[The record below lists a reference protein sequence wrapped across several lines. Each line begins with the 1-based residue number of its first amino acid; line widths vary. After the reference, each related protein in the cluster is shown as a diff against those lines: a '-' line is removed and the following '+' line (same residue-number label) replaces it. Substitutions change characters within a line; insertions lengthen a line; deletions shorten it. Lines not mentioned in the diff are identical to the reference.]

1 MARSRRIKRAS
12 VTDIYR
18 GCKQAGTC
26 PPDVINKVE
35 QTTIADKILKYGS
48 SGVFFGGLGI
58 STGRG
63 TGGATGYFPLG
74 EGPGVRVGGAPTI
87 VRPGVIPELIGP
99 ADVIP
104 IDTVTPIDPAAPSI
118 VTITDSSAVDLLP
131 TELET
136 IAEIHPVP
144 TDNLDIDTP
153 VVSGGRD
160 SSAVLEVADPSPPV
174 RTRVSRTQ
182 YHNPSFQVITE
193 STPLS
198 GESAMADHVLVFE
211 GFGGQNIGG
220 SRNAAID
227 TAQESFEMQSWP
239 SRYSF
244 EIEEGT
250 PPRSSTPVQRAVQ
263 SLSTLRRALYNR
275 RLTEQV
281 AVTDPLFL
289 SRPSRLVQ
297 FQFDNPAFEEEVT
310 QLFERDIEAV
320 EEPPDRQFLDV
331 VRLGRPTYSETPQ
344 GYLRVSRL
352 GRRASIRTRSGA
364 QVGAQVHFYRDVS
377 TIDSDALEM
386 QLLGEHSGDTTIVQ
400 GPVESSFVDINID
413 EPGPLNVGI
422 QESPIADTTEDDFN
436 SLDLLL
442 EDAVDDFS
450 GSQLVFGNPRRSTTS
465 VTVPRFDTPRDTGF
479 YIHDTQGYTVAY
491 PESRDTTEVILPHPD
506 TPIVVINFAE
516 AGADFYLHP
525 SLRKRK
531 RKRKY
536 L

>member
-1 MARSRRIKRAS
+1 MARARRVKRAS

-26 PPDVINKVE
+26 PPDVLNKVE

-48 SGVFFGGLGI
+48 AAVFFGGLGI
-58 STGRG
+58 GTGRG
-63 TGGATGYFPLG
+63 SGGATGYVPLG
-74 EGPGVRVGGAPTI
+74 EGPGVRVGGTPTI
-87 VRPGVIPELIGP
+87 VRPGVTPELIGP

-131 TELET
+131 ELET

-144 TDNLDIDTP
+144 TDNVDIDTP
-153 VVSGGRD
+153 VVTGGRD
-160 SSAVLEVADPSPPV
+160 SSAILEVADPSPPV

-182 YHNPSFQVITE
+182 YHNPSFQIITE

-198 GESAMADHVLVFE
+198 GESALADHVIVFE
-211 GFGGQNIGG
+211 GSGGQNIGG
-220 SRNAAID
+220 SRSAALD
-227 TAQESFEMQSWP
+227 AAQESFEMQTWP

-244 EIEEGT
+244 EIQEGT

-263 SLSTLRRALYNR
+263 SLSGLRRALYNR

-289 SRPSRLVQ
+289 GRPSRLVQ
-297 FQFDNPAFEEEVT
+297 FQFDNPTFEEEVT
-310 QLFERDIEAV
+310 QTFERDVEAF

-344 GYLRVSRL
+344 GYVRISRL
-352 GRRASIRTRSGA
+352 GRRATIRTRSGA
-364 QVGAQVHFYRDVS
+364 QVGAQVHFYRDLS
-377 TIDSDALEM
+377 TIDSEALEM
-386 QLLGEHSGDTTIVQ
+386 QLLGEHSGDSTIVQ
-400 GPVESSFVDINID
+400 APMESSFIDINID
-413 EPGPLNVGI
+413 EPDSLHVGL
-422 QESPIADTTEDDFN
+422 QDSTEADNIDYN
-436 SLDLLL
+436 SADLLL
-442 EDAVDDFS
+442 EDNIEDFS
-450 GSQLVFGNPRRSTTS
+450 GSHLVFGNTRRSTTTY
-465 VTVPRFDTPRDTGF
+465 TVPRFESPRNTGF
-479 YIHDTQGYTVAY
+479 YIQDVHGYNVAY
-491 PESRDTTEVILPHPD
+491 PESRDTTEIILPQSD
-506 TPIVVINFAE
+506 TPTVVINFEE
-516 AGADFYLHP
+516 AGGDYYLHP
-525 SLRKRK
+525 SLKTRK

>member
-1 MARSRRIKRAS
+1 MARARRVKRAS

-26 PPDVINKVE
+26 PPDVLNKVE

-48 SGVFFGGLGI
+48 AAVFFGGLGI
-58 STGRG
+58 GTGRG
-63 TGGATGYFPLG
+63 SGGATGYVPLG
-74 EGPGVRVGGAPTI
+74 EGPGVRVGGTPTI
-87 VRPGVIPELIGP
+87 VRPGVTPELIGP

-131 TELET
+131 ELET

-144 TDNLDIDTP
+144 TDNVDIDTP
-153 VVSGGRD
+153 VVTGGRD
-160 SSAVLEVADPSPPV
+160 SSAILEVADPSPPA

-182 YHNPSFQVITE
+182 YHNPSFQIITE

-198 GESAMADHVLVFE
+198 GESALADHVIVFE
-211 GFGGQNIGG
+211 GSGGQNIGG
-220 SRNAAID
+220 SRSAALD
-227 TAQESFEMQSWP
+227 AAQESFEMQTWP

-244 EIEEGT
+244 EIQEGT

-263 SLSTLRRALYNR
+263 SLSSLRRALYNR

-289 SRPSRLVQ
+289 GRPSRLVQ
-297 FQFDNPAFEEEVT
+297 FQFDNPTFEEEVT
-310 QLFERDIEAV
+310 QTFERDVEAF

-344 GYLRVSRL
+344 GYVRVSRL
-352 GRRASIRTRSGA
+352 GRRATIRTRSGA
-364 QVGAQVHFYRDVS
+364 QVGAQVHFYRDLS
-377 TIDSDALEM
+377 TIDSEALEM
-386 QLLGEHSGDTTIVQ
+386 QLLGEHSGDSTIVQ
-400 GPVESSFVDINID
+400 APMESSFIDINID
-413 EPGPLNVGI
+413 EPDSLHVGL
-422 QESPIADTTEDDFN
+422 QETTEADDIDYN
-436 SLDLLL
+436 SADLLL
-442 EDAVDDFS
+442 DDNIEDFS
-450 GSQLVFGNPRRSTTS
+450 GSHLVFGNTRRSTTTY
-465 VTVPRFDTPRDTGF
+465 TVPRFESPRNTGF
-479 YIHDTQGYTVAY
+479 YIQDVQGYNVAY
-491 PESRDTTEVILPHPD
+491 PESRDTTEIILPQSD
-506 TPIVVINFAE
+506 TPTVVINFEE
-516 AGADFYLHP
+516 AGGDYYLHP
-525 SLRKRK
+525 SLKTRK

>member
-1 MARSRRIKRAS
+1 MARARRVKRAS

-26 PPDVINKVE
+26 PPDVLNKVE

-48 SGVFFGGLGI
+48 AAVFFGGLGI
-58 STGRG
+58 GTGRG
-63 TGGATGYFPLG
+63 SGGATGYVPLG
-74 EGPGVRVGGAPTI
+74 EGPGVRVGGTPTI
-87 VRPGVIPELIGP
+87 VRPGVTPELIGP

-131 TELET
+131 ELET

-144 TDNLDIDTP
+144 TDNVDIDTP
-153 VVSGGRD
+153 VVTGGRD
-160 SSAVLEVADPSPPV
+160 SSAILEVADPSPPV

-182 YHNPSFQVITE
+182 YHNPSFQIITE

-198 GESAMADHVLVFE
+198 GESALADHVIVFE
-211 GFGGQNIGG
+211 GSGGQNIGG
-220 SRNAAID
+220 SRSAALD
-227 TAQESFEMQSWP
+227 AAQESFEMQTWP

-244 EIEEGT
+244 EIQEGT

-263 SLSTLRRALYNR
+263 SLSGLRRALYNR

-289 SRPSRLVQ
+289 GRPSRLVQ
-297 FQFDNPAFEEEVT
+297 FQFDNPTFEEEVT
-310 QLFERDIEAV
+310 QTFERDVEAF

-344 GYLRVSRL
+344 GYVRVSRL
-352 GRRASIRTRSGA
+352 GRRATIRTRSGA
-364 QVGAQVHFYRDVS
+364 QVGAQVHFYRDLS
-377 TIDSDALEM
+377 TIDSEALEM
-386 QLLGEHSGDTTIVQ
+386 QLLGEHSGDSTIVQ
-400 GPVESSFVDINID
+400 APMESSFIDINID
-413 EPGPLNVGI
+413 EPDSLHVGLQDSI
-422 QESPIADTTEDDFN
+422 EADDIDYN
-436 SLDLLL
+436 SADLLL
-442 EDAVDDFS
+442 EDNIEDFS
-450 GSQLVFGNPRRSTTS
+450 GSHLVFGNTRRSTTTY
-465 VTVPRFDTPRDTGF
+465 TVPRFESPRNTGF
-479 YIHDTQGYTVAY
+479 YIQDVHGYNVAY
-491 PESRDTTEVILPHPD
+491 PESRDTTEIILPQSD
-506 TPIVVINFAE
+506 TPTVVINFEE
-516 AGADFYLHP
+516 AGGDYYLHP
-525 SLRKRK
+525 SLKTRK

>member
-1 MARSRRIKRAS
+1 MARARRVKRAS

-26 PPDVINKVE
+26 PPDVLNKVE

-48 SGVFFGGLGI
+48 AAVFFGGLGI
-58 STGRG
+58 GTGRG
-63 TGGATGYFPLG
+63 SGGATGYVPLG
-74 EGPGVRVGGAPTI
+74 EGPGVRVGGTPTI
-87 VRPGVIPELIGP
+87 VRPGVTPELIGP

-131 TELET
+131 ELET

-144 TDNLDIDTP
+144 TDNVDIDTP
-153 VVSGGRD
+153 VVTGGRD
-160 SSAVLEVADPSPPV
+160 SSAILEVADPSPPA

-182 YHNPSFQVITE
+182 YHNPSFQIITE

-198 GESAMADHVLVFE
+198 GESALADHVIVFE
-211 GFGGQNIGG
+211 GSGGQNIGG
-220 SRNAAID
+220 SRSAALD
-227 TAQESFEMQSWP
+227 AAQESFEMQTWP

-244 EIEEGT
+244 EIQEGT

-263 SLSTLRRALYNR
+263 SLSSLRRALYNR

-289 SRPSRLVQ
+289 GRPSRLVQ
-297 FQFDNPAFEEEVT
+297 FQFDNPTFEEEVT
-310 QLFERDIEAV
+310 QTFERDVKAF

-344 GYLRVSRL
+344 GYVRVSRL
-352 GRRASIRTRSGA
+352 GRRATIRTRSGA
-364 QVGAQVHFYRDVS
+364 QVGAQVHFYRDLS
-377 TIDSDALEM
+377 TIDSEALEM
-386 QLLGEHSGDTTIVQ
+386 QLLGEHSGDSTIVQ
-400 GPVESSFVDINID
+400 APMESSFIDINID
-413 EPGPLNVGI
+413 EPESLHVGL
-422 QESPIADTTEDDFN
+422 QETTEADDIDYN
-436 SLDLLL
+436 SADLLL
-442 EDAVDDFS
+442 DDNIEDFS
-450 GSQLVFGNPRRSTTS
+450 GSHLVFGNTRRSTTTY
-465 VTVPRFDTPRDTGF
+465 TVPRFESPRNTGF
-479 YIHDTQGYTVAY
+479 YIQDVQGYNVAY
-491 PESRDTTEVILPHPD
+491 PESRDTTEIILPQSD
-506 TPIVVINFAE
+506 TPTVVINFEE
-516 AGADFYLHP
+516 AGGDYYLHP
-525 SLRKRK
+525 SLKTRK

>member
-1 MARSRRIKRAS
+1 MARARRVKRAS

-26 PPDVINKVE
+26 PPDVLNKVE

-48 SGVFFGGLGI
+48 AAVFFGGLGI
-58 STGRG
+58 GTGRG
-63 TGGATGYFPLG
+63 SGGATGYVPLG
-74 EGPGVRVGGAPTI
+74 EGPGVRVGGTPTI
-87 VRPGVIPELIGP
+87 VRPGVTPELIGP

-131 TELET
+131 ELET

-144 TDNLDIDTP
+144 TDNVDIDTP
-153 VVSGGRD
+153 VVTGGRD
-160 SSAVLEVADPSPPV
+160 SSAILEVADPSPPV

-182 YHNPSFQVITE
+182 YHNPSFQIITE

-198 GESAMADHVLVFE
+198 GESALADHVIVFE
-211 GFGGQNIGG
+211 GSGGQNIGG
-220 SRNAAID
+220 SRSAALD
-227 TAQESFEMQSWP
+227 AAQESFEMQTWP

-244 EIEEGT
+244 EIQEGT

-263 SLSTLRRALYNR
+263 SLSSLRRALYNR

-289 SRPSRLVQ
+289 GRPSRLVQ
-297 FQFDNPAFEEEVT
+297 FQFDNPTFEEEVT
-310 QLFERDIEAV
+310 QTFERDVEAF

-344 GYLRVSRL
+344 GYVRVSRL
-352 GRRASIRTRSGA
+352 GRRATIRTRSGA
-364 QVGAQVHFYRDVS
+364 QVGAQVHFYRDLS
-377 TIDSDALEM
+377 TIDSEALEM
-386 QLLGEHSGDTTIVQ
+386 QLLGEHSGDSTIVQ
-400 GPVESSFVDINID
+400 APMESSFIDINID
-413 EPGPLNVGI
+413 EPDSLHVGL
-422 QESPIADTTEDDFN
+422 QDSTEADDIDYN
-436 SLDLLL
+436 SADLLL
-442 EDAVDDFS
+442 EDNIEDFS
-450 GSQLVFGNPRRSTTS
+450 GSHLVFGNTRRSTTTY
-465 VTVPRFDTPRDTGF
+465 TVPRFESPRNTGF
-479 YIHDTQGYTVAY
+479 YIQDVHGYNVAY
-491 PESRDTTEVILPHPD
+491 PESRDTTEIILPQSD
-506 TPIVVINFAE
+506 TPTVVINFEE
-516 AGADFYLHP
+516 AGGDYYLHP
-525 SLRKRK
+525 SLKTRK

>member
-1 MARSRRIKRAS
+1 MARARRVKRAS

-26 PPDVINKVE
+26 PPDVLNKVE

-48 SGVFFGGLGI
+48 AAVFFGGLGI
-58 STGRG
+58 GTGRG
-63 TGGATGYFPLG
+63 SGGATGYVPLG
-74 EGPGVRVGGAPTI
+74 EGPGVRVGGTPTI
-87 VRPGVIPELIGP
+87 VRPGVTPELIGP

-131 TELET
+131 ELET

-144 TDNLDIDTP
+144 TDNVDIDTP
-153 VVSGGRD
+153 VVTGGRD
-160 SSAVLEVADPSPPV
+160 SSAILEVADPSPPA

-182 YHNPSFQVITE
+182 YHNPSFQIITE

-198 GESAMADHVLVFE
+198 GESALADHVIVFE
-211 GFGGQNIGG
+211 GSGGQNIGG
-220 SRNAAID
+220 SRSAALD
-227 TAQESFEMQSWP
+227 AAQESFEMQTWP

-244 EIEEGT
+244 EIQEGT

-263 SLSTLRRALYNR
+263 SLSSLRRALYNR

-289 SRPSRLVQ
+289 GRPSRLVQ
-297 FQFDNPAFEEEVT
+297 FQFDNPTFEEEVT
-310 QLFERDIEAV
+310 QTFERDVEAF

-344 GYLRVSRL
+344 GYVRVSRL
-352 GRRASIRTRSGA
+352 GRRATIRTRSGA
-364 QVGAQVHFYRDVS
+364 QVGAQVHFYRDLS
-377 TIDSDALEM
+377 TIDSEALEM
-386 QLLGEHSGDTTIVQ
+386 QLLGEHSGDSTIVQ
-400 GPVESSFVDINID
+400 APMESSFIDINID
-413 EPGPLNVGI
+413 EPESLHVGL
-422 QESPIADTTEDDFN
+422 QETTEADDIDYN
-436 SLDLLL
+436 SADLLL
-442 EDAVDDFS
+442 DDNIEDFS
-450 GSQLVFGNPRRSTTS
+450 GSHLVFGNTRRSTTTY
-465 VTVPRFDTPRDTGF
+465 TVPRFESPRNTGF
-479 YIHDTQGYTVAY
+479 YIQDVQGYNVAY
-491 PESRDTTEVILPHPD
+491 PESRDTTEIILPQSN
-506 TPIVVINFAE
+506 TPTVVINFEE
-516 AGADFYLHP
+516 AGGDYYLHP
-525 SLRKRK
+525 SLKTRK

>member
-1 MARSRRIKRAS
+1 MARARRVKRAS

-26 PPDVINKVE
+26 PPDVLNKVE

-48 SGVFFGGLGI
+48 AAVFFGGLGI
-58 STGRG
+58 GTGRG
-63 TGGATGYFPLG
+63 SGGATGYVPLG
-74 EGPGVRVGGAPTI
+74 EGPGVRVGGTPTI
-87 VRPGVIPELIGP
+87 VRPGVTPELIGP

-131 TELET
+131 ELET

-144 TDNLDIDTP
+144 TDNVDIDTP
-153 VVSGGRD
+153 VVTGGRD
-160 SSAVLEVADPSPPV
+160 SSAILEVADPSPPA

-182 YHNPSFQVITE
+182 YHNPSFQIITE

-198 GESAMADHVLVFE
+198 GESALADHVIVFE
-211 GFGGQNIGG
+211 GSGGQNIGG
-220 SRNAAID
+220 SRSAALD
-227 TAQESFEMQSWP
+227 AAQESFEMQTWP

-244 EIEEGT
+244 EIQEGT

-263 SLSTLRRALYNR
+263 SLSSLRRALYNR

-289 SRPSRLVQ
+289 GRPSRLVQ
-297 FQFDNPAFEEEVT
+297 FQFDNPTFEEEVT
-310 QLFERDIEAV
+310 QTFERDVEAF

-344 GYLRVSRL
+344 GYVRVSRL
-352 GRRASIRTRSGA
+352 GRRATIRTRSGA
-364 QVGAQVHFYRDVS
+364 QVGAQVHFYRDLS
-377 TIDSDALEM
+377 TIDSEALEM
-386 QLLGEHSGDTTIVQ
+386 QLLGEHSGDSTIVQ
-400 GPVESSFVDINID
+400 APMESSFIDINID
-413 EPGPLNVGI
+413 EPESLHVGL
-422 QESPIADTTEDDFN
+422 QETSEADDIDYN
-436 SLDLLL
+436 SADLLL
-442 EDAVDDFS
+442 DDNIEDFS
-450 GSQLVFGNPRRSTTS
+450 GSHLVFGNTRRSTTTY
-465 VTVPRFDTPRDTGF
+465 TVPRFESPRNTGF
-479 YIHDTQGYTVAY
+479 YIQDVQGYNVAY
-491 PESRDTTEVILPHPD
+491 PESRDTTEIILPQSD
-506 TPIVVINFAE
+506 TPTVVINFEE
-516 AGADFYLHP
+516 AGGDYYLHP
-525 SLRKRK
+525 SLKTRK